1 MIDEAAPKPSTGDVA
16 QQDALS
22 NAFLG
27 MFSVA
32 VILIAQLG
40 IGGIERRVFD
50 FTYGRDAATAKHA
63 LLTMSVDPI
72 PACVIG
78 RKRDFSGVAYVL
90 VEGRAELVPQ
100 QLGAFAPRSWLEE
113 EDPPGRRKRR
123 FFRIDSNNGQ
133 TVQSWTVRAL
143 DTTPISVWMFVDD
156 RRLRLRSSEL
166 PAQTT
171 WSVTAG
177 PMARGF
183 LVTEGACPP

>member
-1 MIDEAAPKPSTGDVA
+1 MIDESASKPSTGDVA

-40 IGGIERRVFD
+40 IGGVERRVFD

-90 VEGRAELVPQ
+90 VEGLADLMPHQ
-100 QLGAFAPRSWLEE
+100 PGALAPRAWLEE
-113 EDPPGRRKRR
+113 EELPGRRKRR
-123 FFRIDSNNGQ
+123 LFRIDSNDGQ
-133 TVQSWTVRAL
+133 TVQSWTLRAL
-143 DTTPISVWMFVDD
+143 DSTPVSVWMFVDD
-156 RRLRLRSSEL
+156 RRLQLRSSEL
-166 PAQTT
+166 TAQTT